1 MQNLIRSREFWTL
14 VVGALVSIIVS
25 VVPTLESSKTELVN
39 AIMVIVGVIITS
51 FGAEK
56 IAAAAKSGDTKI
68 ERLSAK

>member
-1 MQNLIRSREFWTL
+1 MQNLGKSREFWAL
-14 VVGALVSIIVS
+14 VVGALVSILVS
-25 VVPTLESSKTELVN
+25 VIPTLESSKVELVN

-68 ERLSAK
+68 ERLASK